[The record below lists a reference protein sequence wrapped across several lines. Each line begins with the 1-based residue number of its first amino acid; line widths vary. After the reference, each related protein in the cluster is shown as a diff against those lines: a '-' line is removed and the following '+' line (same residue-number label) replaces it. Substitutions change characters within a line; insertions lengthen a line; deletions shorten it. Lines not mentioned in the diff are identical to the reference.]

1 MALLEALAGA
11 ADSAVNFFQGERN
24 ANRAAEWQERAW
36 MREDTAVQRRAADLK
51 AAGMNPL
58 LAAGVSAASSGPIQM
73 QGGQLDTSSVFERQA
88 QAQSLLKMRQDIAT
102 SSAEEARIRAL
113 AWEAQKNN
121 EVKAEIFNRLYD
133 NNGREETGAQALA
146 RFGYEEAKAQRD
158 IALAKSSEA
167 QSVAERAQVE
177 ARQAAREADWRIR
190 KNIYGSS
197 TAQEYA
203 GLNDYLDS
211 IKAPGQLKGLLLDLM
226 QKIGRR

>member
-11 ADSAVNFFQGERN
+11 AESAVNFFQGERN

-58 LAAGVSAASSGPIQM
+58 LAAGASAASSGPIQM
-73 QGGQLDTSSVFERQA
+73 QGGQLDTSPVFERQA

-102 SSAEEARIRAL
+102 SSAEEERVRAL
-113 AWEAQKNN
+113 AWAAQRDNM
-121 EVKAEIFNRLYD
+121 VKKEILDSTYD
-133 NNGREETGAQALA
+133 WNGVEESGTRRLA
-146 RFGYEEAKAQRD
+146 RFGYQEAEAQRD
-158 IALAKSSEA
+158 IALAKAREA
-167 QSVAERAQVE
+167 NSIAERAQVE